1 MPGSMSG
8 GMHMSASIQ
17 PTTAP
22 RLSRIPRLKA
32 EARPRVPTRRMT
44 LTRGCRRFSASLQ
57 VWSGESSSTTMTSAE
72 SPRCRKTLWIVS
84 TMFSRSLNVAS
95 TMETRGSGRLTGIWS
110 ALLMRVGSRPAAFQ
124 EFLDDLVGLL
134 SRQAEARGEI
144 EAAVPEVVGD
154 GVFPVDIRVARIP
167 VLEYRLPVHRAEE
180 GARLDAFGLE
190 ILHDGISPL
199 GEARAELDAEHPV
212 DVLRSGR
219 FEGNLEA
226 FAEAEEREV
235 PARDL
240 SLSPTLLPRRPGRG
254 EAERRLHVR
263 QPVVEPHDAVDEP
276 RRLESLVVQEAELRG
291 ERRVADEDHSPLPRR
306 QDLVAVEAETPGVP
320 EGPDLAAGDLRSMR
334 LGTILDDGEVVPSR
348 DFQDGRHVAGM
359 AVHVHRH
366 DRPRARR
373 DLLLDL
379 PRVEA
384 PRLAVH
390 VHEHGLRFREEDG
403 VRRDDQGEVWNDD
416 LVAGPDPESDK
427 RQMERGRAARAGN
440 RVRHP
445 APRGEGLLEAR
456 DVAPERGDPV
466 GLEAVEHVPLLVAVQ
481 HRLPDGNH
489 GGKTIVSESG
499 LLRDAKEGEA
509 ERKAQAESG
518 KRRLEPEEGAEERV
532 DERGRRAHV
541 GARLG
546 LRARPLLAQPPQ
558 GGRREEEAH
567 SIETLA
573 ESEARS
579 LQERL
584 DFGAAEAPVRPDGAV
599 VLAGEPGEGRDLE
612 DQEASRLEAPMR
624 LPQRR
629 LFFDAAVA
637 EDIYRSDDPEGFSR
651 KRQRTDRAGGESGKP
666 PRPRQKESLQRSVQ
680 SDAQGRRSGPE
691 GGEKASGPAPRV
703 EPAPP
708 RAGGRAPLER
718 ARDLPPQR
726 DKPPVMVLDI
736 EERPVFAG
744 VHGGSCEL

>member
-219 FEGNLEA
+219 FEGNLEV

-240 SLSPTLLPRRPGRG
+240 SLSPHLLIRLLRLG
-254 EAERRLHVR
+254 EADRRLHVR

-276 RRLESLVVQEAELRG
+276 RRLESLVAQEAELRG
-291 ERRVADEDHSPLPRR
+291 ERRVADEDHSPFPRR

-334 LGTILDDGEVVPSR
+334 LGTILDDGEGGPSP

-359 AVHVHRH
+359 PYMCTAMIARARGVIFSSIFPGSRHHVLPSTSTSTGFAPAR
-366 DRPRARR
+366 RTVFAETIRVKSGMMTSSPGPIPRAT
-373 DLLLDL
+373 
-379 PRVEA
+379 
-384 PRLAVH
+384 
-390 VHEHGLRFREEDG
+390 
-403 VRRDDQGEVWNDD
+403 
-416 LVAGPDPESDK
+416 SD
-427 RQMERGRAARAGN
+427 RWSAA
-440 RVRHP
+440 
-445 APRGEGLLEAR
+445 
-456 DVAPERGDPV
+456 
-466 GLEAVEHVPLLVAVQ
+466 VPL
-481 HRLPDGNH
+481 
-489 GGKTIVSESG
+489 E
-499 LLRDAKEGEA
+499 
-509 ERKAQAESG
+509 QATACG
-518 KRRLEPEEGAEERV
+518 IP
-532 DERGRRAHV
+532 H
-541 GARLG
+541 
-546 LRARPLLAQPPQ
+546 
-558 GGRREEEAH
+558 H
-567 SIETLA
+567 
-573 ESEARS
+573 
-579 LQERL
+579 
-584 DFGAAEAPVRPDGAV
+584 AA
-599 VLAGEPGEGRDLE
+599 
-612 DQEASRLEAPMR
+612 
-624 LPQRR
+624 
-629 LFFDAAVA
+629 
-637 EDIYRSDDPEGFSR
+637 
-651 KRQRTDRAGGESGKP
+651 
-666 PRPRQKESLQRSVQ
+666 
-680 SDAQGRRSGPE
+680 
-691 GGEKASGPAPRV
+691 KASSKRV
-703 EPAPP
+703 
-708 RAGGRAPLER
+708 
-718 ARDLPPQR
+718 
-726 DKPPVMVLDI
+726 M
-736 EERPVFAG
+736 
-744 VHGGSCEL
+744 